1 MKETNF
7 KLKQEGATFSI
18 YDNEELLAKG
28 MPTEEMAMHA
38 LWAVNGSNKDEFYIY
53 DGNDIFLS
61 IK

>member
-7 KLKQEGATFSI
+7 KLKQEGTTFSL

-38 LWAVNGSNKDEFYIY
+38 LWSVNGSNKDEFYIY
-53 DGNDIFLS
+53 DGNNIFLS